1 MDSEP
6 FVVFHVI
13 ITLSSALTL
22 LLSELLESD
31 ELDMKFCNVFYS
43 LVVRRRYLEGPLA
56 FCCEFPLLF
65 CTDVWSMLCIFGNA
79 DVNCWDAIML
89 ALILGTSHPND
100 D

>member
-22 LLSELLESD
+22 LFSELLESD

-56 FCCEFPLLF
+56 FAVSSHCFSALMFGACCAFL
-65 CTDVWSMLCIFGNA
+65 VMQ
-79 DVNCWDAIML
+79 M
-89 ALILGTSHPND
+89 
-100 D
+100 